1 MEKAIK
7 VTDLVKCKGN
17 NEILHHVN
25 FEIAKG
31 EITGFLG
38 ANGAGKTTT
47 MKCILNLCSY
57 KGKIEING
65 KNALKE
71 HQKVSCMVSGLI
83 EEPCFYLNMTG
94 IENIKLNMMYYGKI
108 SQNKLDKVISEL
120 HLDDFIH
127 RKVKSYSLGMKQRL
141 GIALALI
148 NEPEILLLDEPMNGL
163 DPSGIR
169 DLREL
174 LIKLAHG
181 QGKAVFVSSHILS
194 EMQMLCDRVIFIKE
208 GSVVGNEVVG
218 DNLEEQYMVMMGE
231 KEC

>member
-7 VTDLVKCKGN
+7 VTDLVKCKGR
-17 NEILHHVN
+17 NEILHHVS
-25 FEIAKG
+25 FEAAKG

-57 KGKIEING
+57 KGKIEIYG
-65 KNALKE
+65 KDALKDY
-71 HQKVSCMVSGLI
+71 QKVSCMVSGLI
-83 EEPCFYLNMTG
+83 EEPCFYPNMTG
-94 IENIKLNMMYYGKI
+94 MDNLKLNMMYYGKNF
-108 SQNKLDKVISEL
+108 QNKVDKIVSEL
-120 HLDDFIH
+120 HIGDFIH

-141 GIALALI
+141 GIALALV

-163 DPSGIR
+163 DPGGIK

-194 EMQMLCDRVIFIKE
+194 EMQMLCDRVVFIRK
-208 GSVVGNEVVG
+208 GSVVGNERVG
-218 DNLEEQYMVMMGE
+218 NNLEEQYMVMMGE
-231 KEC
+231 EEC